1 MAEEPMCL
9 SGGYSPAVL
18 GCGHFNLT
26 AGDLVFD
33 GSGSNKLQG
42 WNYRLVIVVRGGI
55 SILTPAPAQL
65 LSAPHALL
73 LCPGSPARLRVG
85 PSCNLLHLVFSV
97 TGQRLV
103 RGFTSISSIQQ
114 PPPKE
119 VWGIDLPLVLPQ
131 DLVRS
136 AHALVK
142 HVRIEYFHSLGDRL
156 RSDARL
162 TTFLAELVAKLD
174 PRNQPAPFWV
184 SEAPKETDP
193 LISMVLYHARCNVES
208 GEDWSLPTLAALAGV
223 SVRHLHRRMA
233 RLNGGTLR
241 MNIENM
247 ALSRA
252 VLMLKKSPAPSIS
265 DVAASCGYQ
274 STGTFIR
281 AFRRRHGVTPGR
293 WSQLHDAPRPETPA
307 DQNRPESHKPKES
320 RPTRRKTPR

>member
-1 MAEEPMCL
+1 MCL

-26 AGDLVFD
+26 VGDLVFD
-33 GSGSNKLQG
+33 GTGPQRLQS
-42 WNYRLVIVVRGGI
+42 WNYRLLIVARGGI
-55 SILTPAPAQL
+55 SILAPAPTQL

-73 LCPGSPARLRVG
+73 LCPGSPARFRVG
-85 PSCNLLHLVFSV
+85 PSCRVLHLVFSV
-97 TGQRLV
+97 TGQRTV
-103 RGFTSISSIQQ
+103 RGFTSISSTQQ

-119 VWGIDLPLVLPQ
+119 VWGIDLPLVLPK

-174 PRNQPAPFWV
+174 PRNQKPFP
-184 SEAPKETDP
+184 SMIEAPRETDP
-193 LISMVLYHARCNVES
+193 LISLVLYHARRNVDS

-241 MNIENM
+241 TSIENM

-252 VLMLKKSPAPSIS
+252 VLMLKKSPAPSVS
-265 DVAASCGYQ
+265 EVAASCGYQ

-281 AFRRRHGVTPGR
+281 AFRRHHGVTPGR
-293 WSQLHDAPRPETPA
+293 WSHLHEAPLPEEPA
-307 DQNRPESHKPKES
+307 NTSQPGIPLAKEP
-320 RPTRRKTPR
+320 RTRRRKDQR